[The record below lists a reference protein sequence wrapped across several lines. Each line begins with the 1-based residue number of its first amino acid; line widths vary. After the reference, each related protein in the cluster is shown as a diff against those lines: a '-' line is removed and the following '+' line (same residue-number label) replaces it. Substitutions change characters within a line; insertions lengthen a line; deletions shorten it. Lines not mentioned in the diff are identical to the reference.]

1 MYCPACGTQ
10 NTQEAR
16 FCLNCGQ
23 PLSEPRA
30 AVQPAGLR
38 AAVESSVDGS
48 TGRLMPNQPPSGVQ
62 HAGFWIRALAWL
74 VDALLM
80 NVALT
85 GLLVTAGFTPEEIY
99 STKRP
104 QAAVVI
110 IGIVAH
116 WLYQSLLESSTWQ
129 STVGKKLL
137 GLRVVNT
144 EGSRIGFGRATAR
157 HFSMFISSFILGIGF
172 IMVAFT
178 KRKQGLHDKL
188 AGTLVIRPRN
198 SKAAPNH

>member
-10 NTQEAR
+10 NSQEAR

-23 PLSEPRA
+23 PQPEPRA
-30 AVQPAGLR
+30 EVQPAGLR
-38 AAVESSVDGS
+38 APKENSVDGS
-48 TGRLMPNQPPSGVQ
+48 TGRPKPNQTAPGVQ

-74 VDALLM
+74 IDALLM

-110 IGIVAH
+110 IGLVAH
-116 WLYQSLLESSTWQ
+116 WLYQSLLESSAWQ

-144 EGSRIGFGRATAR
+144 DESRIGFGRATAR

-178 KRKQGLHDKL
+178 KRKQGLHDKI
-188 AGTLVIRPRN
+188 AGTLVIRSRP
-198 SKAAPNH
+198 SKNASNQ